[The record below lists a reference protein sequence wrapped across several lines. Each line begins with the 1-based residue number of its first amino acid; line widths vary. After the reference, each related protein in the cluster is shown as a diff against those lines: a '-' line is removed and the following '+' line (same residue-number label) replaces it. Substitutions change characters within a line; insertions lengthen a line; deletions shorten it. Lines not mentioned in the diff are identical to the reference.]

1 MKKRWIALTLVAM
14 TMTGLIAGCAPQKKA
29 DDSKSGSKSNTEAEQ
44 KDLPMLK
51 WVTVGGGKPDNYD
64 SWQKK
69 VNDYIGPKIGAH
81 VDVDVIAWGD
91 WDAKRNT
98 IVTANEP
105 FDLIFGNGNTFAKDV
120 KLGALA
126 DITEFLGDG
135 SKLRELIPADYW
147 KAPTIDGKIYGV
159 PTYKDSSITQYF
171 VWDKAMLDKYE
182 IKDYEQ
188 INSLQAAEPVLK
200 KITDGE
206 KKPSFPLH
214 KAGAYQVF
222 DTYDSFG
229 LGLPFIGV
237 KYNDKTGKVVNKLD
251 QADVQAEL
259 EAVKKM
265 YDEGVINQDAFT
277 TAEVQPAGTICNIAQ
292 GWPMAAKTAWGPARG
307 VECVVSRYTPTMLNN
322 DSVLGSV
329 NSVSAN
335 SKHKKEAVAL
345 LELINTDS
353 KLRDMFFYGEPDVD
367 FTYEND
373 KVKRINQ
380 EWKMAGYTQGTFFNV
395 TQTVDTTENQW
406 DEVKKL
412 NETAEP
418 SVLLGFQLDVSNIE
432 SQIANM
438 TQIWASDSAELLT
451 GAKDPKTVIEEINQK
466 MKEAGMDDVI
476 KECQK
481 QIDAFLK
488 K

>member
-14 TMTGLIAGCAPQKKA
+14 TMTGLLAGCGQKKA
-29 DDSKSGSKSNTEAEQ
+29 DTTKSGTKSEADAGK
-44 KDLPMLK
+44 KDLPVLK

-64 SWQKK
+64 AWQKK

-81 VDVDVIAWGD
+81 VDVDVISWGD

-105 FDLIFGNGNTFAKDV
+105 FDLIFGNGGTFAKDV

-126 DITEFLGDG
+126 DITEFLGAD
-135 SKLRELIPADYW
+135 SKLKKLIPADYW
-147 KAPTIDGKIYGV
+147 KALTIDGKCYGV

-182 IKDYEQ
+182 VKDFEK
-188 INSLQAAEPVLK
+188 INSLEAAEPVLK

-206 KKPSFPLH
+206 KKASFPLA
-214 KAGAYQVF
+214 KTGVYQIL

-237 KYNDKTGKVVNKLD
+237 KYNDKTGKVVNKLE

-259 EAVKKM
+259 AALKKM
-265 YDEGVINQDAFT
+265 FDGGVINQDAFT
-277 TAEVQPAGTICNIAQ
+277 TAEVQPAGTICSIAQ

-307 VECVVSRYTPTMLNN
+307 AEAVVSRYTPTMLNN

-345 LELINTDS
+345 LELINDDS

-367 FTYEND
+367 FKYVD
-373 KVKRINQ
+373 GKVERINK

-395 TQTVDTTENQW
+395 TQTVDTKENQW

-412 NETAEP
+412 NEEAEP
-418 SVLLGFQLDVSNIE
+418 SVLLGFQLDNSSIE
-432 SQIANM
+432 AQIANM

-451 GAKDPKTVIEEINQK
+451 GVKDPKTAIEEINKK

-481 QIDAFLK
+481 QVDAFLAK
-488 K
+488 